1 MTFLTGRDMAVVA
14 LTFIRPLSLTRSRG
28 GQLLSMST
36 PQSSILNP
44 PRRPTTNSSDC
55 QIHSDALGL
64 KLLHLAPKATQC
76 ILLLFI
82 LTHPPSKTWS
92 SWLFG

>member
-36 PQSSILNP
+36 PQSSIP
-44 PRRPTTNSSDC
+44 PGDLRLIHRTAKFTRT
-55 QIHSDALGL
+55 HSD
-64 KLLHLAPKATQC
+64 
-76 ILLLFI
+76 
-82 LTHPPSKTWS
+82 
-92 SWLFG
+92 